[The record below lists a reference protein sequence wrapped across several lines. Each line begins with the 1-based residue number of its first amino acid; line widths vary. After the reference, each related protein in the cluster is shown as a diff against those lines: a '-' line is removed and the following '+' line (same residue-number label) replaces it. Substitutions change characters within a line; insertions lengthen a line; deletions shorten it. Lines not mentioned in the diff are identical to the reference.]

1 MKVMRLADTQS
12 SRLVEATLPQPN
24 PGPGQVLVRV
34 SAAGVIRTELEWYP
48 TTHTKTGEPRTSAV
62 PSHEFSGVVA
72 AVGDGVTNI
81 APGQA
86 IFGMNDWFEEGALAE
101 YLLAPASSLAPA
113 PRTLTPIEAATVPI
127 SALTAWQGLFEHGHL
142 HPGDRVLVHGGA
154 GGVGLFAVQIAHM
167 HGAHV
172 TATGAPRNFDF
183 MRQLGARE
191 VLDSRGRP
199 FEEVLTEKFDIVF
212 DTIGGDTIA
221 RSFALVKP
229 ERFAITITADHEAST
244 DPRIRDAF
252 FIVTPHCRQLMEI
265 AGMIDMAKLR
275 TFVDAVVP
283 LAEANEAYTGSPAGR
298 RNHGKLVVA
307 VDPNVR

>member
-12 SRLVEATLPQPN
+12 ARLVEATLPQPK

-48 TTHTKTGEPRTSAV
+48 TSHTKSGEPRSGAV
-62 PSHEFSGVVA
+62 PAHEFSGVVA
-72 AVGDGVTNI
+72 AVGDGVTTV

-86 IFGMNDWFEEGALAE
+86 IFGMNDWFDEGALAE

-183 MRQLGARE
+183 MRRLGARE

-199 FEEVLTEKFDIVF
+199 FEEVLTDKFDIVF

-229 ERFAITITADHEAST
+229 ERFAITITSDHEDAV
-244 DPRIRDAF
+244 DPRVRNAF
-252 FIVTPHCRQLMEI
+252 FIVAPNNRQLMEI

-275 TFVDAVVP
+275 TYVDAVVP